1 MRPWLKN
8 KQQNNSEEQNADQV
22 KIILDLVQL
31 IQQERIENS
40 KSRQSLR
47 GEFLFEK
54 IQELETKLKEFQN
67 QKIQQNI
74 EDHFASYISYL
85 INLYINVKGELLDQ
99 QFLQKIVQLKMKIQ
113 WKSNKFFTII
123 DDKNEFLVFQN
134 KVEADETNIKVINKD
149 SAQKFSFSLGTQ
161 NIEALIQDEMKND
174 LEIHRLLEKKVSI
187 NSSIYSLYEA
197 FDVKQSQKYYLTVV
211 PFDQQQLQPINSISN
226 FLYHIY
232 LSEKYAENISPI
244 SKNIVKIGDKHIGTK
259 LIFLIQKPQCT
270 LFDLIKERSIN
281 KQYFSIGLMKKIF
294 SQLVEFLFE
303 IQNELNISINDLT
316 VENVGYYKNTDS
328 YKILSLD
335 LLTSKETE
343 LVGKIHS
350 LPKEFYKQ
358 YTQNEANK
366 FSSYNNSMF
375 QLAQILLQIYNLNAK
390 QYELSELDDLIKQLE
405 EKEKQNHLDDFLK
418 IIYYLFKYDKEKVK
432 EKLSELKTN
441 HQEEVEQQKQDQNK
455 NDITDQELSKKIV
468 EKIKKK
474 KKPLTLQETLNIAI
488 GYYEISDQ
496 NRAIKAYKEFIQKSQ
511 DHSSANDANQ
521 LQVQKDIIFAT
532 KEVSQIYLS
541 LGDLNEAI
549 TNIRQAAQLCQQY
562 QLVEDLKFVSY
573 DWNGI
578 GIKLQQKGLLKEQID
593 LHKEILSILEQ
604 NLTNKDDSSSNLNIY
619 YIQRLIQY
627 INNTVSN
634 TLSMLGEA
642 YKNVGEIGL
651 AKQSIERSYEID
663 KKLYGNNSLQ
673 TALSLH
679 EVGTI
684 QLLKGMFTEA
694 ICNLEKSLEIK
705 TQKLKQSDP
714 DIARGLNNLAE
725 AYRGLGNNKKALELF
740 EQALT
745 IFNEAKLTESQEVSP
760 TLNNIGI
767 ILYQQG
773 SYEKGIEFLEK
784 ALKIEQKV
792 LGENHQ
798 NHAQTMFNMMIM
810 LQKINKIEEAVQYG
824 SQAYRIFLNIYP
836 AGHPTLVQCNQVLT
850 FLSSKLKNN

>member
-8 KQQNNSEEQNADQV
+8 KQQNISEEQNVDQV
-22 KIILDLVQL
+22 KNILDLVQL
-31 IQQERIENS
+31 IQQERNS
-40 KSRQSLR
+40 NQKSRQSLR

-54 IQELETKLKEFQN
+54 IQELETKLKELQN
-67 QKIQQNI
+67 DKIQQNI
-74 EDHFASYISYL
+74 ADHFASYISYL
-85 INLYINVKGELLDQ
+85 INLYVNVKGELLDQ

-113 WKSNKFFTII
+113 WKSNKFFTIV

-134 KVEADETNIKVINKD
+134 KVEADETNIKVVIKD
-149 SAQKFSFSLGTQ
+149 STQKVSFSLGPL
-161 NIEALIQDEMKND
+161 NIEALIQDEMKTD

-197 FDVKQSQKYYLTVV
+197 FDVKQSQKYYLAVV
-211 PFDQQQLQPINSISN
+211 PFDNQQLSPINSITN

-232 LSEKYAENISPI
+232 LSDKYAENISPI
-244 SKNIVKIGDKHIGTK
+244 SKNIVKINDKNYGTK
-259 LIFLIQKPQCT
+259 LVFLIQKPQCT

-281 KQYFSIGLMKKIF
+281 KQYFSQGSMKKIF
-294 SQLVEFLFE
+294 TQLVELLYE

-316 VENVGYYKNTDS
+316 VDNIGYYKNSDS

-335 LLTSKETE
+335 ILTNKETE

-350 LPKEFYKQ
+350 LPKEFYSQ

-366 FSSYNNSMF
+366 FNSYNYSMF
-375 QLAQILLQIYNLNAK
+375 QLAQSLLQVYNLNAK
-390 QYELSELDDLIKQLE
+390 QYEISELDDLVKQLE
-405 EKEKQNHLDDFLK
+405 EKEKSNQLDDFLK
-418 IIYYLFKYDKEKVK
+418 IIYYLFKYDKDKVK
-432 EKLSELKTN
+432 EQLSELKKN
-441 HQEEVEQQKQDQNK
+441 KQEEIEQQKQDQNK
-455 NDITDQELSKKIV
+455 DEVTDSELSKKIV

-488 GYYEISDQ
+488 GYYEISDK
-496 NRAIKAYKEFIQKSQ
+496 NRSIKAYREFIQKSQ
-511 DHSSANDANQ
+511 DHSSATEVNQ

-532 KEVSQIYLS
+532 KEISQIYLS
-541 LGDLNEAI
+541 LDDLNEAI

-578 GIKLQQKGLLKEQID
+578 GAKLQQKGLLKEQIN

-604 NLTNKDDSSSNLNIY
+604 NLNNKDDSSISY
-619 YIQRLIQY
+619 
-627 INNTVSN
+627 

-673 TALSLH
+673 IAISLH

-705 TQKLKQSDP
+705 KQKLKQSDP

-798 NHAQTMFNMMIM
+798 NNAQTMFNMMIM